1 MLFDASAPPEL
12 VHTLQSLENQTS
24 DRWTLIAV
32 VPSSLQTTFTAL
44 LSVSG
49 LRRSSARVHTLAP
62 PETSGSLERFEM
74 AIAGS
79 ASDVAL
85 IFPGD
90 VWAPGAV
97 ADLSNAL
104 RWGGAAYADEDR
116 VSIEG
121 HHYQPQLKPR
131 YSPEFLLHSF
141 YTGRPFALSADVVAR
156 LPSAAEADS
165 LQFEHDLALRACE
178 VAIDVVHIPQILC
191 HKMDRSAEA
200 QSVVPAAGTGHVRR
214 ALQRRGESGTVS
226 HSTHQGLFSIR
237 RSPLPDVTTSIIIP
251 FRDEP
256 RFLRACIESIDA
268 TRGERV
274 VELVLVD
281 NASVQPETET
291 LVERLSQRSDTL
303 VLRDPRPFNW
313 AQINNAAVARSSG
326 DILCFLNNDV
336 EAQQPGWLD
345 ALCAQACRPEI
356 GAVGARLLY
365 PDRRLQHCGVVIGL
379 GGAAGHVLLG
389 LEEHHPGYLNM
400 AVATRECAA
409 VTGACLVTRRDTF
422 MRMGGFDE
430 TLGVDLN
437 DIDYCLR
444 VQTNGMRVL
453 VEPEAE
459 LVHHESPS
467 RGTAGDVR
475 DIVHFVNRWSSSIV
489 EGDPFLHPALTR
501 KDSSCALRD
510 VDEVKWWQDWRTSLS
525 EAT

>member
-1 MLFDASAPPEL
+1 VDRVLFAPRPLPDLRADVAQDPGPYDRWVRSSGASHVTEQATATRLLTLVMLFDASAPPEL

-104 RWGGAAYADEDR
+104 RWGGVAYADEDR

-156 LPSAAEADS
+156 LPAAAEADS

-237 RSPLPDVTTSIIIP
+237 ASSFRFETSPDFCAPASSRSMPHVVSGSLNSYWWTTLQYSRRRKPLWSASLNDRTRSCYATHVRSTGPRSTTQQWRGRQETSFAFSITTSRRNSP
-251 FRDEP
+251 GGWMP
-256 RFLRACIESIDA
+256 CAHKPA
-268 TRGERV
+268 G
-274 VELVLVD
+274 
-281 NASVQPETET
+281 
-291 LVERLSQRSDTL
+291 QRSVPSGPVSCT
-303 VLRDPRPFNW
+303 P
-313 AQINNAAVARSSG
+313 IAASN
-326 DILCFLNNDV
+326 I
-336 EAQQPGWLD
+336 
-345 ALCAQACRPEI
+345 
-356 GAVGARLLY
+356 AV
-365 PDRRLQHCGVVIGL
+365 
-379 GGAAGHVLLG
+379 
-389 LEEHHPGYLNM
+389 
-400 AVATRECAA
+400 
-409 VTGACLVTRRDTF
+409 
-422 MRMGGFDE
+422 
-430 TLGVDLN
+430 
-437 DIDYCLR
+437 
-444 VQTNGMRVL
+444 
-453 VEPEAE
+453 
-459 LVHHESPS
+459 
-467 RGTAGDVR
+467 
-475 DIVHFVNRWSSSIV
+475 W
-489 EGDPFLHPALTR
+489 
-501 KDSSCALRD
+501 
-510 VDEVKWWQDWRTSLS
+510 
-525 EAT
+525 